1 MPRCLAN
8 IKRLAV
14 GSEPADSRNTSGI
27 FGELSPNEAPKSN
40 GGGSTNDLSRLRVMK
55 AYVNETKGS

>member
-1 MPRCLAN
+1 MLRCLAN
-8 IKRLAV
+8 IKRLAM

-27 FGELSPNEAPKSN
+27 FGELSANEAPKSN

-55 AYVNETKGS
+55 AL